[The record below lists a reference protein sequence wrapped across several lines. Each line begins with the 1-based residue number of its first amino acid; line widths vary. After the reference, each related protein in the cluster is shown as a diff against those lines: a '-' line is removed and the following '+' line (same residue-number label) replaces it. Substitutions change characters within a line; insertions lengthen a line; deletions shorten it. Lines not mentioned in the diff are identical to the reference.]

1 MYVNWI
7 DTKVKVEKQI
17 CWFVIGLCYDG
28 NSQNDMVSKA

>member
-7 DTKVKVEKQI
+7 DAKAKVEKQI
-17 CWFVIGLCYDG
+17 WIVIGLCYDG